1 MRILRSKTS
10 TTKFIK
16 HLTENVVEVLIETIN
31 DNKQKK
37 IYINTEDTEV
47 IDNLFEFVEDCIENY
62 YSIPFNVPRSFS
74 SSVILRPPDVDQ
86 IRKKTG
92 YVKPSVSART
102 ANGRMVCV

>member
-1 MRILRSKTS
+1 MEYFVNDLIISYEDIEVENIHNK
-10 TTKFIK
+10 KFIK

-31 DNKQKK
+31 DSCNKQKK

-86 IRKKTG
+86 IRK
-92 YVKPSVSART
+92 
-102 ANGRMVCV
+102 NWIC

>member
-31 DNKQKK
+31 DSCNKQKK

-74 SSVILRPPDVDQ
+74 SSLFCVLLTWI
-86 IRKKTG
+86 K
-92 YVKPSVSART
+92 YVK
-102 ANGRMVCV
+102 NWIC